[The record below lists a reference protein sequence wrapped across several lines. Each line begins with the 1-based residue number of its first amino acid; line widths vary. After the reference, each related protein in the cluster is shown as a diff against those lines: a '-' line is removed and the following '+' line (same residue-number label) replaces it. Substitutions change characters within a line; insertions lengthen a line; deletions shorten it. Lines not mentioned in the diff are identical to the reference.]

1 MAKVTK
7 KPAQPNKTEEANA
20 ETEVGDEEEQI
31 VLNDPYMYLKL
42 IFVLATAIVYL
53 LTVLVL
59 VCLFLFAKTDNSKMT
74 NLNYAAYL
82 NTFKMSET

>member
-1 MAKVTK
+1 
-7 KPAQPNKTEEANA
+7 
-20 ETEVGDEEEQI
+20 
-31 VLNDPYMYLKL
+31 MYLKL